1 MTVRDLVRSRAW
13 LAALAGG
20 AVIAAAAAQTPV
32 VPPPPEAPVIPP
44 QPGAASVIPPS
55 PGAVPV
61 MPPAPGP
68 LPLVTPP
75 QSAPAP
81 DGKPAGAELPPLV
94 LPVSADEP
102 AKREVAPAPRPVAA
116 APVAVPVL
124 VEPPMA
130 PVVVLTP
137 PAPPAMVI
145 KEVAKPIPPEPVKPV
160 EQAKPA
166 DPPKVTGPSTTD
178 RPVRVLDAAPLGADT
193 GIRSAGKTVDHVAA
207 FEAALLDA
215 RTALARARDY
225 SCHFVKQER
234 VHGKLLSE
242 QTAELHARAN
252 PYSVAVK
259 VIAPASSA
267 GAEAAYVAG
276 KNAGKV
282 RMKPAGAYGIQAWV
296 SLDPAD
302 PRIASESRHS
312 VAEVGIAAVIDRLE
326 KIVAIEHRLRNPLG
340 VLSSDY
346 TFAGRPV
353 TRYEV
358 VAGRPH
364 ALRYA
369 HTVVVYVDKET
380 RLPVRFE
387 AYDQPA
393 GVRPAGELLE
403 CYSFVNVK
411 LNSGVGAEV
420 FEK

>member
-32 VPPPPEAPVIPP
+32 VPPPPAGAVVPP
-44 QPGAASVIPPS
+44 P

-61 MPPAPGP
+61 VPPAPGP
-68 LPLVTPP
+68 LPVVSPKP
-75 QSAPAP
+75 APVP
-81 DGKPAGAELPPLV
+81 DGKPVGAELPPLV

-102 AKREVAPAPRPVAA
+102 AKREMAPAPRPVA

-137 PAPPAMVI
+137 PAPPTVI
-145 KEVAKPIPPEPVKPV
+145 KEVAKPIPPEPAKQADV
-160 EQAKPA
+160 AKPA
-166 DPPKVTGPSTTD
+166 DPPRVTGPSTTD
-178 RPVRVLDAAPLGADT
+178 RPVRVLEAAPIGAET
-193 GIRSAGKTVDHVAA
+193 GIRPAGKAVNHVAA

-225 SCHFVKQER
+225 TCHFVKQER
-234 VHGKLLSE
+234 VHGKLLPE

-252 PYSVAVK
+252 PYSVAVR
-259 VIAPASSA
+259 VIAPAGAA
-267 GAEAAYVAG
+267 GAEAVYVAG

-411 LNSGVGAEV
+411 LNSGVEAEV